1 MRCNHLQG
9 RIDFP
14 PRALGARRL
23 NQGLLCQPKRG
34 AEMDAL
40 ELERSSRSQTWRD
53 ILPTGNT
60 LSRQSWLRRHQVIC
74 ALLWAHVPG
83 VAIFALVRG
92 ETVTHALGEA
102 GMLAGLALAASRR
115 ELSDATRS
123 VMATL
128 GLVLSSAVL
137 VHLSG
142 GVIEM
147 HFHFFVVVVVVSL
160 YQSWVP
166 FLVAL
171 SFVVMHHGLLGA
183 LLPSSVYNHDAA
195 VAGSW
200 KWALVHGGFILAESI
215 ACLAAWRLNELA
227 LNGERHARVELEKA
241 NTDLVTAQRLSS
253 IGSWDWALGEDRVW
267 WSTEMYFI
275 FGHQPGDLVP
285 SLGSFLDQ
293 VHPDDRDRVAL
304 LVEEAAVGSGGDLDY
319 ECRVVRPDGSERI
332 VHALGHRAIGDDGLP
347 VRLLGTVQD
356 ITDRKALEEEIE
368 YRAFHDAL
376 TGLANRA
383 LFMDR
388 VDHALAVRGRSGGPL
403 ALLDLDLDDFKT
415 VNDTLGHS
423 IGDEMLV
430 QVAGRLQ
437 DSVRTCDTV
446 ARLGGDE
453 FALLLESTDHE
464 GATRA
469 AELVLSSLHEPL
481 VLHGAHVLARTSIG
495 IVVVE
500 GPIRTE
506 ELIRQAD
513 IAMYAAKR
521 QGKHVYRFYQEAMQ
535 SSLVSRLGLEAELAE
550 AIERQEFVL
559 HYQPVVDLETSVLT
573 GVEALIRWRHPE
585 HGLLPPGEFISLA
598 EDTGLIVPLGAWVL
612 AESARQVRRFAEEIG
627 QPISVGV
634 NLSAQQLQGDIVGTV
649 RRCLSQAGMDP
660 AQLVVEITETC
671 MMSQEAAV
679 VAKLAELRHQ
689 GVRVAVD
696 DFGTGYSSL
705 AYLKRLP
712 IDILKIDR
720 SFVRN
725 ITGGPEESALAHAII
740 KLAGLFGL
748 STVGEGIET
757 ADQAALLR
765 GLGCDRGQGFFFSR
779 PVEAQQLAADVRSG
793 RLRMPASAD
802 RVPRHAR
809 T

>member
-1 MRCNHLQG
+1 
-9 RIDFP
+9 
-14 PRALGARRL
+14 
-23 NQGLLCQPKRG
+23 
-34 AEMDAL
+34 MDAL

-74 ALLWAHVPG
+74 ALLWAHVPSLT
-83 VAIFALVRG
+83 IFALVRG
-92 ETVTHALGEA
+92 ETLTHALGEA

-115 ELSDATRS
+115 ELSDAARS

-183 LLPSSVYNHDAA
+183 LLPSSVYNHQAA

-200 KWALVHGGFILAESI
+200 KWALVHGGFILAESV

-227 LNGERHARVELEKA
+227 LNGERDARVELEKA

-253 IGSWDWALGEDRVW
+253 IGSWDWALDEDRVW

-275 FGHQPGDLVP
+275 FGHQPGALVP

-304 LVEEAAVGSGGDLDY
+304 LVEEAALGSGGDLDY

-347 VRLLGTVQD
+347 MRLLGTVQD

-403 ALLDLDLDDFKT
+403 ALLYLDLDDFKT

-423 IGDEMLV
+423 VGDEMLV

-437 DSVRTCDTV
+437 DAVRVCDTV

-481 VLHGAHVLARTSIG
+481 TLHGAHVLARTSIG

-500 GPIRTE
+500 GPIKTE

-535 SSLVSRLGLEAELAE
+535 SSLISRLGLEAQLAE

-559 HYQPVVDLETSVLT
+559 HYQPVVDLETSTMT

-585 HGLLPPGEFISLA
+585 HGLLPPAEFISLA

-612 AESARQVRRFAEEIG
+612 AESARQVQWFADQVG
-627 QPISVGV
+627 QPIAVGV

-649 RRCLSQAGMDP
+649 QRCLGQAGMDP
-660 AQLVVEITETC
+660 AHLVVEITETC
-671 MMSQEAAV
+671 MMSQEAGV
-679 VAKLAELRHQ
+679 VAKLAELREQ

-720 SFVRN
+720 GFVRN

-765 GLGCDRGQGFFFSR
+765 GLGCDRGQGFHFSR
-779 PVEAQQLAADVRSG
+779 PVEAQQLVADVRSG
-793 RLRMPASAD
+793 RLRMPASAE
-802 RVPRHAR
+802 RVTGHAR
-809 T
+809 A